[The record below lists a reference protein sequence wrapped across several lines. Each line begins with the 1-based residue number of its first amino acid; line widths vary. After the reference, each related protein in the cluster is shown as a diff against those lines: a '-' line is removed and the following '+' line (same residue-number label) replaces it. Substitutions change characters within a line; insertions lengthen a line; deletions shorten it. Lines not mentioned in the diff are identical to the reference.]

1 MIHVTRRAP
10 ESGPRS
16 RTRRAILDAAIDVY
30 AGSRGA
36 SLSEVADAA
45 GVGRST
51 LHRHFPDRAA
61 LIDAMQEDAIAAT
74 GRVFAEAALDQGTPS
89 EALHRL
95 VEAYFGLAPRMM
107 FLFTEIPDDGGW
119 DNESLER
126 THMPVAEL
134 FVRGQAADVFDAD
147 LSIDWL
153 IRALWSLVMAGW
165 EAVTE
170 GTMRKHEAIANVIRM
185 LESGISAR

>member
-1 MIHVTRRAP
+1 MTPKP

-16 RTRRAILDAAIDVY
+16 RTRRAILDAAVYVY
-30 AGSRGA
+30 AANRGA
-36 SLSEVADAA
+36 AISDVAHAA

-61 LIDAMQEDAIAAT
+61 LLSAMQEDAIAAT
-74 GRVFAEAALDQGTPS
+74 GRAFAEAALDQGTPS

-107 FLFTEIPDDGGW
+107 FLFTEIPDDDGW
-119 DNESLER
+119 DNDSLER
-126 THMPVAEL
+126 THMPVAQL
-134 FVRGQAADVFDAD
+134 FVRGQAAGAFDAD
-147 LSIDWL
+147 LGIDWL
-153 IRALWSLVMAGW
+153 IRALWSLVLAGW

-170 GTMRKHEAIANVIRM
+170 GTMRKHEAIENVVRM